1 MRAIASFAMPSLC
14 VPVVKTVK
22 LGETCGMTSTWRF
35 RTSDEIV
42 FGCGAAEGI
51 GDDAA
56 VRGFKRALVVTDQ
69 RLIDAGLLAPIS
81 ASLAKAGLSVEVF
94 PGGVPEPSDVVVDS
108 AVAQARAARPDVIV
122 GLGGGSNM
130 DIAKAVAAA
139 HAHGGRC
146 ADYFGENKVPGPV
159 TPLIAVPTTAG
170 TGSEVTSVAVIEDT
184 ERRLKLA
191 VASPFVRPSLA
202 VVDPLL
208 TLSCPPRVTAE
219 SGMDALA
226 HAVETM
232 TVIGFQ
238 AFEPPPG
245 LRPQFCGHFDLT
257 DALAE
262 RAIKLIGAHLREAV
276 YQPKNAQA
284 REGMHLAAL
293 LAGMAFS
300 NAGLSAVHALQYPVG
315 ALTHTPHGLGT
326 GLLLPYVV
334 EYLLPS
340 NPAAFAAIAEW
351 LGEARAADRCVDAI
365 QKLKADVGLPMR
377 LRDIGVEDRNIR
389 PMAEQ
394 AMTYARLVRMSARPL
409 SVDALE
415 GILKRAL

>member
-1 MRAIASFAMPSLC
+1 MRANTPNSRA
-14 VPVVKTVK
+14 VVKTHK
-22 LGETCGMTSTWRF
+22 LGETGRMASTWRF
-35 RTSDEIV
+35 RTSDEIL
-42 FGCGAAEGI
+42 FGAGAADGI
-51 GDDAA
+51 GAEAA
-56 VRGFKRALVVTDQ
+56 LRGFKRALIVTDQ
-69 RLIDAGLLAPIS
+69 RLIDAGLLAPVS
-81 ASLAKAGLSVEVF
+81 ASLSQAGLRVEIF
-94 PGGVPEPSDVVVDS
+94 PGGVPEPSDTVVDA
-108 AVAQARAARPDVIV
+108 AVAQARDAQPDLIV

-139 HAHGGRC
+139 YAHGGRC

-184 ERRLKLA
+184 ARHLKLA

-202 VVDPLL
+202 LVDPLL
-208 TLSCPPRVTAE
+208 TLSCPPKVTAE
-219 SGMDALA
+219 SGMDALV

-232 TVIGFQ
+232 TVIGYQ
-238 AFEPPPG
+238 AFEAPAG
-245 LRPQFCGHFDLT
+245 VRPQFCGRFDLT

-262 RAIKLIGAHLREAV
+262 RAIKLVGAHLRSAV
-276 YQPKNAQA
+276 YQPKNIQA

-315 ALTHTPHGLGT
+315 AVTHTPHGLGT

-340 NPAAFAAIAEW
+340 NPETFAAIAEW
-351 LGEARAADRCVDAI
+351 LGEARAPERCVDAI
-365 QKLKADVGLPMR
+365 QKLKADVGLPMH
-377 LRDIGVEDRNIR
+377 LRDIGVEERHLR

-394 AMTYARLVRMSARPL
+394 GMTYARLVRMSARPL
-409 SVDALE
+409 SVDAME
-415 GILKRAL
+415 RILRRAY